1 MECRSSSCLA
11 FIRDAF
17 IIFHQQFLGTKAYTH
32 FCSPSAIVPFAT
44 LRDIEQPFL
53 PQLGLS
59 NLWVTGNSSQTGLIV
74 SNLWPYAMRAAR
86 GPRWETLPGDVRPFC
101 SFPVL
106 WAGTHGSPLVVNVSG
121 TLCSWRC
128 FILGSLC
135 ATLVFQ
141 AYQAGRHVFWHSL
154 IVFGAWKFVG
164 EPGLGWVAAYIAL
177 NLVSIWWCFQCAD
190 RWQQPGTDKLR
201 DLMRCWCRKRRKPSK
216 GTLNRQKTSVF
227 LEFLGE
233 ATATTDTGA
242 LVSLGFGP
250 HRWPLPRSEILR
262 DPDGRP
268 ERCTEASPV
277 LSQTSPAWPVSRERC
292 TACGGDTLPG
302 GKRWRRTWVSQN
314 WFVWTFHVDFPFEPM
329 MFG

>member
-1 MECRSSSCLA
+1 MEYRSSSCLA

-216 GTLNRQKTSVF
+216 GTLNRQKSPEDICFFGVFGGSNSNNRYWGPGIIGIWATSVASAKIRD
-227 LEFLGE
+227 LERSRW
-233 ATATTDTGA
+233 ASGA
-242 LVSLGFGP
+242 MHGSITRFVANISSVTRQPGAMHGMR
-250 HRWPLPRSEILR
+250 RWHL
-262 DPDGRP
+262 
-268 ERCTEASPV
+268 
-277 LSQTSPAWPVSRERC
+277 AWRKKV
-292 TACGGDTLPG
+292 A
-302 GKRWRRTWVSQN
+302 
-314 WFVWTFHVDFPFEPM
+314 
-329 MFG
+329 

>member
-44 LRDIEQPFL
+44 LRDIDQPFL

-59 NLWVTGNSSQTGLIV
+59 NRVDLWVTGNSSQTGLIV
-74 SNLWPYAMRAAR
+74 SNLWPYAMRAAH

-141 AYQAGRHVFWHSL
+141 AYQAGHHVFWHSL

-201 DLMRCWCRKRRKPSK
+201 DLMRCWCRKRK
-216 GTLNRQKTSVF
+216 KTIERHAESPEDICF
-227 LEFLGE
+227 FGFFLGKQQKQQI
-233 ATATTDTGA
+233 
-242 LVSLGFGP
+242 LGPWYHWDLG
-250 HRWPLPRSEILR
+250 HIGGLCQDQRSWEIQMGVRSDARKHHPFCRKHLQR
-262 DPDGRP
+262 DPSAGSDARHAEVTPCLAEKGGV
-268 ERCTEASPV
+268 ER
-277 LSQTSPAWPVSRERC
+277 
-292 TACGGDTLPG
+292 G
-302 GKRWRRTWVSQN
+302 
-314 WFVWTFHVDFPFEPM
+314 FPRIGSCEHSM
-329 MFG
+329 